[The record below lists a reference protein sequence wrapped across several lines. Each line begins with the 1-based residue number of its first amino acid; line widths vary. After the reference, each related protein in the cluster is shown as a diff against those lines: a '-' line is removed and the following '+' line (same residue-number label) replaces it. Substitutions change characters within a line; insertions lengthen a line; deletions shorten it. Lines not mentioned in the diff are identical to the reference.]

1 MTGGP
6 TLLFDPVTLIRT
18 FIQRAC
24 SKVPRTGKHV
34 NHNNQLEEELAH
46 AHFKYTEN
54 KHEKTTYEFRV
65 GSLLVYE
72 LEIIPVGH
80 VEYENN

>member
-1 MTGGP
+1 M
-6 TLLFDPVTLIRT
+6 LFDPIILIRT

-34 NHNNQLEEELAH
+34 KYNHQLEEEHAH

-54 KHEKTTYEFRV
+54 KHEKTNYEFRV
-65 GSLLVYE
+65 GLLLAY
-72 LEIIPVGH
+72 
-80 VEYENN
+80 